1 MLRPFEPEDLDEVMT
16 LVTRTFDQ
24 VFSQEMYLALQQAW
38 PEGQVL
44 WVEEGMVVG
53 VLLSMRRSATQARI
67 LVMAIQEGL
76 RDRGTGGELLRAYLR
91 QCSREGIVSVVLEV
105 RVSNKRAQAFYR
117 RFSFREVGPLLSY
130 YPDGEDGILMTRD
143 LA

>member
-1 MLRPFEPEDLDEVMT
+1 MRPFEPEDLDEVMG

-24 VFSQEMYLALQQAW
+24 VFSQEMYQALQQAW

-44 WVEEGMVVG
+44 WVEEGKVVG

-67 LVMAIQEGL
+67 LVMAIREGL
-76 RDRGTGGELLRAYLR
+76 RDRGAGGNLLRAYLH

-105 RVSNKRAQAFYR
+105 RASNKRAQMFYR